1 MRSTLR
7 VLLGLVL
14 VVWVGVASAAPP
26 KDKDDAPEVVTGTL
40 QQLTC
45 SVDRY
50 EDGRVVTKYVAV
62 LKVEK
67 VERTTT
73 DNNRVVKD
81 GDVLTLRWSHLT
93 WRDGTSG
100 GHTYSVHE
108 KDVVRAWL
116 ARHCGPGNIFYPI
129 DNASALEKISGQKP

>member
-40 QQLTC
+40 QQLTS

-50 EDGRVVTKYVAV
+50 EDGRVMTKYVAV

-67 VERTTT
+67 VERTTP
-73 DNNRVVKD
+73 DNNRVVKE

-93 WRDGTSG
+93 RKDGSSA

-108 KDVVRAWL
+108 KDAVRAWL
-116 ARHCGPGNIFYPI
+116 ARHCGPGNNFYPI
-129 DNASALEKISGQKP
+129 DNTSALEEISGQKP